1 MRSDAK
7 KVFYFHAD
15 ASSLG
20 GFIEKPF
27 HKHLPPQASA
37 SLPSV
42 GGHISTR
49 TEAFEFEGVIS
60 CRAAHT
66 RVSGTHLEEDGSAT
80 ILVTSVLEGL
90 NILEIVKAERIVAQ
104 ITAEYP
110 IGGGFPRIS
119 LAGSHFDG
127 LTIGHSDASL
137 ALNAGLL
144 GLSSNGKASRAPMTQ
159 ALFHETGRQQ
169 AAKLVKSV
177 KVEADQDAL
186 RWLTDRY
193 SWMDSDRKPEKDG
206 FSLCSL
212 VDGVGGAIP
221 GRSFGHVIEIPDFGR
236 IFLGEILVYPRSV
249 QVTMVRAELGCSTKG
264 KVGVGTAAVRG
275 GTVPP
280 S

>member
-1 MRSDAK
+1 MRSESK
-7 KVFYFHAD
+7 KTFYFHAD

-27 HKHLPPQASA
+27 QKHLPPQASA

-49 TEAFEFEGVIS
+49 TEAFDFEGVIS

-66 RVSGTHLEEDGSAT
+66 RVSGRHLEDDGSAS

-104 ITAEYP
+104 ITAEFP
-110 IGGGFPRIS
+110 AAGGFPRIS
-119 LAGSHFDG
+119 FAGTHFDQFV
-127 LTIGHSDASL
+127 IGHSGAEI
-137 ALNAGLL
+137 ALNPGLL
-144 GLSSNGKASRAPMTQ
+144 GFASGKAARAVLTQ
-159 ALFHETGRQQ
+159 SLFHETGKQQ

-177 KVEADQDAL
+177 KAEADQNTF

-193 SWMDSDRKPEKDG
+193 GWMDSDRKTEKDG

-212 VDGVGGAIP
+212 VDGVGGEIP
-221 GRSFGHVIEIPDFGR
+221 GRSFGHVIDIPDFGR
-236 IFLGEILVYPRSV
+236 LFLGEVLVYPKSV
-249 QVTMVRAELGCSTKG
+249 QISMVRAELGCSTQG
-264 KVGVGTAAVRG
+264 KVSVGVAAVRG

>member
-7 KVFYFHAD
+7 KAFYFHAD

-27 HKHLPPQASA
+27 QKHLPPQASA

-42 GGHISTR
+42 GGHITTR
-49 TEAFEFEGVIS
+49 TEAFDFEGVIS

-66 RVSGTHLEEDGSAT
+66 RVSGTHLDEDGSAS

-104 ITAEYP
+104 VTAEYP
-110 IGGGFPRIS
+110 GAGGFPRIS
-119 LAGSHFDG
+119 FAGSHFDQFV
-127 LTIGHSDASL
+127 IGHSDASI
-137 ALNAGLL
+137 ALNSGLL
-144 GLSSNGKASRAPMTQ
+144 GFASGKAARVALTQ

-177 KVEADQDAL
+177 KAEPDHNTL

-193 SWMDSDRKPEKDG
+193 GWMDSDKKPEKDG

-212 VDGVGGAIP
+212 VDGVGGEIP
-221 GRSFGHVIEIPDFGR
+221 GRSFGHVLDIPDFGR
-236 IFLGEILVYPRSV
+236 IFLGEVLVYPRSV
-249 QVTMVRAELGCSTKG
+249 QISMVRAELGCTTQG
-264 KVGVGTAAVRG
+264 KVGIGAASVRG
-275 GTVPP
+275 GSIPP
-280 S
+280 I

>member
-1 MRSDAK
+1 MRSESK
-7 KVFYFHAD
+7 KTFYFHAD

-27 HKHLPPQASA
+27 QKHLPPQASA

-49 TEAFEFEGVIS
+49 TEAFDFEGVIS

-66 RVSGTHLEEDGSAT
+66 RVSGRHLEDDGSAS

-104 ITAEYP
+104 VTAEFP
-110 IGGGFPRIS
+110 AAGGFPRIS
-119 LAGSHFDG
+119 FAGTHFDQFV
-127 LTIGHSDASL
+127 IGHSGAEI
-137 ALNAGLL
+137 ALNPGLL
-144 GLSSNGKASRAPMTQ
+144 GFASGKAARAVLTQ
-159 ALFHETGRQQ
+159 SLFHETGKQQ

-177 KVEADQDAL
+177 KAEADQNTF

-193 SWMDSDRKPEKDG
+193 GWMDSDRKTEKDG

-212 VDGVGGAIP
+212 VDGVGGEIP
-221 GRSFGHVIEIPDFGR
+221 GRSFGHVIDIPDFGR
-236 IFLGEILVYPRSV
+236 LFLGEVLVYPKSV
-249 QVTMVRAELGCSTKG
+249 QISMVRAELGCSTQG
-264 KVGVGTAAVRG
+264 KVSVGVAAVRG

>member
-1 MRSDAK
+1 MRSDTK
-7 KVFYFHAD
+7 KTFYFHAD

-27 HKHLPPQASA
+27 NKHLPPQASA

-42 GGHISTR
+42 GGHITTR

-66 RVSGTHLEEDGSAT
+66 RVSGTHHDEDGSAS

-104 ITAEYP
+104 VTAQYP
-110 IGGGFPRIS
+110 GAGGFPRIS
-119 LAGSHFDG
+119 FAGSHFDG
-127 LTIGHSDASL
+127 FVIGHTDASI
-137 ALNAGLL
+137 ALNSGLL
-144 GLSSNGKASRAPMTQ
+144 GLANGKPARAVLNQ
-159 ALFHETGRQQ
+159 SLFHETGRQQ

-177 KVEADQDAL
+177 KAEPDQNAF

-193 SWMDSDRKPEKDG
+193 GWMDSDRKPEKDG

-212 VDGVGGAIP
+212 VDGVGGEIP
-221 GRSFGHVIEIPDFGR
+221 GRSFGHVLDIPDFGK
-236 IFLGEILVYPRSV
+236 IFLGEVLVYPRSV
-249 QVTMVRAELGCSTKG
+249 QISMVRAELGCTTHG
-264 KVGVGTAAVRG
+264 KVGISSASVRG
-275 GTVPP
+275 GSIPP
-280 S
+280 I

>member
-1 MRSDAK
+1 MRSDVK
-7 KVFYFHAD
+7 KTFYFHAD

-27 HKHLPPQASA
+27 QKHLPPQASA

-42 GGHISTR
+42 GGHITTR
-49 TEAFEFEGVIS
+49 TEAFDFEGVIS
-60 CRAAHT
+60 CRSGFT
-66 RVSGTHLEEDGSAT
+66 RVSGRHLEEDGSAS

-90 NILEIVKAERIVAQ
+90 NILEIIKADRIVAQ
-104 ITAEYP
+104 VTAEYSS
-110 IGGGFPRIS
+110 GGGFPRIS
-119 LAGSHFDG
+119 LAGSHFEG
-127 LTIGHSDASL
+127 LAIGHADASL
-137 ALNAGLL
+137 ALNSSLL
-144 GLSSNGKASRAPMTQ
+144 GFASGVKASRAPMTQ
-159 ALFHETGRQQ
+159 VLFHETGRQQ

-177 KVEADQDAL
+177 KAEADQDAL
-186 RWLTDRY
+186 RWLTNRY
-193 SWMDSDRKPEKDG
+193 GWMDSDRKPEKDG

-236 IFLGEILVYPRSV
+236 IFLGEILVYPRSI

-264 KVGVGTAAVRG
+264 QVSVGQAAVRG

-280 S
+280 